1 MTSFADRL
9 LPFLTNFPLPAAL
22 PDGVSAESPYRQ
34 ADVQPLLKAF
44 ARQYYASPA
53 PRVAMLG
60 INPGRFGSG
69 RTGVAF
75 TDPVAL
81 ADECGIA
88 NLLPRQREL
97 SSQFIYQVVAAM
109 GGPARFYQNFY
120 LGSLYPLV
128 LLRQERNYNYYDS
141 SALTAALAD
150 DMRLSLQ
157 QQVHEVG
164 LRREVAVC
172 LGRRNAKYLQQL
184 NQELTLFD
192 HIEVLDHPRY
202 LMQYKRR
209 ELPQHVARY
218 VEVLST
224 IIK

>member
-1 MTSFADRL
+1 M
-9 LPFLTNFPLPAAL
+9 
-22 PDGVSAESPYRQ
+22 
-34 ADVQPLLKAF
+34 LKAF